1 MLKCELEPGSWRI
14 GSSLPDIDLFQDLNE
29 EQRRAVEAGDGPI
42 LVLAGPGSGKTRVL
56 THRVAHLIKGL
67 GVSPH
72 RVMAVTFTN
81 KAAREMKERLLQLLG
96 PNLREVTI
104 GTFHAVC
111 ARILRRE
118 LQHIGRDNHFV
129 IYDATDQLTI
139 IGQAL
144 QDWELD
150 DKIYRPLSVQGAISR
165 AKSELL
171 DPSEYRRRVSTY
183 WEEVAGRV
191 YERYQEL
198 LLANNALDFDDLLMV
213 TVELFREKP
222 EILEKYQGRYL
233 HILVDEFQ
241 DTNVAQYVI
250 VKELAAKHRNIF
262 VVGDPDQ
269 SIYSWRNADIRNILH
284 FERDYPDCETFFLAR
299 NYRSTQTVLDVAE
312 SVISS
317 ANYRGKARSLWT
329 DKGQGPPVRAFEA
342 YDGQEE
348 AEFVVDEIERLVARG
363 DCRPGECAIMYRTNA
378 QSRLFEDAFM
388 RRGLPYR
395 LVGATRFYERKEIKD
410 VLAYL
415 RVIYN
420 PNDDMSLSRIINV
433 PPRGIGQKTLAQLI
447 GRAQKE
453 NVSLYRALRKIRAE
467 SELSSRG
474 RDTLLRF
481 LILVEELIDAQRE
494 LDLLGLLDRV
504 LESSGYAS
512 FLRDGTERGEERW
525 RNVMELRT
533 VAQEYLDLP
542 RQGALTTFLEEV
554 ALVSDVDNLDER
566 VDAPTL
572 LTLHSAKGLEFATVF
587 IVGMEEGL
595 FPHSRSFDD
604 PAQMEEERRLCYV
617 GITRAKEYLYLVYAF
632 RRALYGNSSINEPSR
647 FLIDVPMHLV
657 EGRQRV
663 GEEAAKEKLEVK
675 ELASDCQFRAGD
687 KVHHPKF
694 GEGIVVSSELS
705 GEDEVVV
712 VAFVGVKLKKLL
724 ASYAKMEKL

>member
-1 MLKCELEPGSWRI
+1 M
-14 GSSLPDIDLFQDLNE
+14 DLFGDLNE
-29 EQRRAVEAGDGPI
+29 EQRKAVEAEDGPI

-56 THRVAHLIKGL
+56 THRVTHLIRGR
-67 GVSPH
+67 GVGPY

-81 KAAREMKERLLQLLG
+81 KAAREMKERLFHLLG
-96 PNLREVTI
+96 PSLREVTI

-118 LQHIGRDNHFV
+118 LEHIGRDNHFV
-129 IYDATDQLTI
+129 IYDAADQLTLVR
-139 IGQAL
+139 QAL
-144 QDWELD
+144 RDLELD
-150 DKIYRPLSVQGAISR
+150 DKLYRPGSMQGTISR

-171 DPSEYRRRVSTY
+171 GPSEYRQKTGTY
-183 WEEVAGRV
+183 WEEVAARV
-191 YERYQEL
+191 YERYQGL

-213 TVELFREKP
+213 AVQLFRERP
-222 EILEKYQGRYL
+222 EILEKYQKRYL

-250 VKELAAKHRNIF
+250 IRELAGKHRNIF

-284 FERDYPDCETFFLAR
+284 FERDYPDCQTFLLAR

-317 ANYRGKARSLWT
+317 ADYRGKARALWT
-329 DKGQGPPVRAFEA
+329 DKGQGPPVSVLEA
-342 YDGQEE
+342 YNGEEE
-348 AEFVVDEIERLVARG
+348 AEFVVSEIERLVAQG

-378 QSRLFEDAFM
+378 QSRLFEDAFI
-388 RRGLPYR
+388 RRGMPYR
-395 LVGATRFYERKEIKD
+395 LVGATRFYERREIKD

-433 PPRGIGQKTLAQLI
+433 PPRGIGRKTSAQLVSW
-447 GRAQKE
+447 AQRE
-453 NVSLYRALRKIRAE
+453 NTSLYGALRKIRAE
-467 SELSSRG
+467 SEPSFRG
-474 RDTLLRF
+474 RGILLRF
-481 LILVEELIDAQRE
+481 LSLVEGLIAAQKE
-494 LDLLGLLDRV
+494 LDLLEVLDKV
-504 LESSGYAS
+504 LERCGYES
-512 FLRDGTERGEERW
+512 FLRDGTEEGEERW

-533 VAQEYLDLP
+533 VVQEYLDLP

-554 ALVSDVDNLDER
+554 ALVSDVDNLDET
-566 VDAPTL
+566 VDASTL

-617 GITRAKEYLYLVYAF
+617 GITRAKEHLYLLYAF
-632 RRALYGNSSINEPSR
+632 RRALYGDSSINEPSR
-647 FLIDVPMHLV
+647 FLTDVPMHLV
-657 EGRQRV
+657 RGALGV
-663 GEEAAKEKLEVK
+663 GEEPAKGEREAEEPVREV
-675 ELASDCQFRAGD
+675 QFRAGD
-687 KVHHPKF
+687 RVRHPKF
-694 GEGIVVSSELS
+694 GEGIVVSSQPS
-705 GEDEVVV
+705 GGDEIVV
-712 VAFVGVKLKKLL
+712 VAFVGMEPKKLL